1 LKKNLKRKIDLL
13 VLSDIHLGTYG
24 CHAEELIKYL
34 QSVKPKTIVLNGD
47 IIDGWNFSKNY
58 FPPSHLQVISE
69 LMNFL
74 TNGTKIIY
82 LPGNHD
88 EFARKFS
95 GRKMGNLIIDNK
107 AVLDLNGEK
116 VWIFHG
122 DVFDISMKQSKWL
135 AKIGGV
141 GYDWLILTNRLINKL
156 LVKFGKERIS
166 ISKKIKSSVKSAIRY
181 ISDFEDTAINL
192 AIQQNYDVVICGH
205 IHQPC
210 DRMIENQLG
219 KIRYLNSGDWIEN
232 LTSLEYNEGAWHLYH
247 FHQDQLLH
255 NKQLIIE
262 KLPFLKNK
270 EIFHN
275 LTQEFQLQ

>member
-1 LKKNLKRKIDLL
+1 MKKNLKRKIDLL

-34 QSVKPKTIVLNGD
+34 QSIKPKTIVLNGD

-74 TNGTKIIY
+74 AQGTKIIY

-88 EFARKFS
+88 EFARKFA

-107 AVLDLNGEK
+107 AVLNLNNKK

-141 GYDWLILTNRLINKL
+141 GYDWLILTNRLINKTL
-156 LVKFGKERIS
+156 QKLGKERVS
-166 ISKKIKSSVKSAIRY
+166 LSKRIKDSVKTAVKF

-210 DRMIENQLG
+210 DKYIEKQEG

-232 LTSLEYNEGAWHLYH
+232 LTSLEYNDGEWTLYQYQKDQAL
-247 FHQDQLLH
+247 HQQQMVL
-255 NKQLIIE
+255 E

-270 EIFHN
+270 EIFFN

>member
-1 LKKNLKRKIDLL
+1 MKKNLKRKIDLL

-24 CHAEELIKYL
+24 CHAEELLKYL
-34 QSVKPKTIVLNGD
+34 QSIKPKTIVLNGD

-74 TNGTKIIY
+74 TRGTKIIY

-88 EFARKFS
+88 EFARKFA
-95 GRKMGNLIIDNK
+95 GRKMGNLSIDNK
-107 AVLDLNGEK
+107 VVLQLNGER

-141 GYDWLILTNRLINKL
+141 GYDWLILINRMVNKGL
-156 LVKFGKERIS
+156 MKLGKERIS
-166 ISKKIKSSVKSAIRY
+166 LSKRIKDSVKSAILY
-181 ISDFEDTAINL
+181 INDFEDTAINL
-192 AIQQNYDVVICGH
+192 GLQHEYNVDICGH

-210 DRMIENQLG
+210 DRLVKNENGQ
-219 KIRYLNSGDWIEN
+219 IRYLNSGDWIEN
-232 LTSLEYNEGAWHLYH
+232 LTALEYNEGAWNLYQYQ
-247 FHQDQLLH
+247 QDQALH
-255 NKQLIIE
+255 HKKLIVE

-270 EIFHN
+270 EIFFN